1 MSARAK
7 ELDLMKQPVVVGVD
21 VGGTKVAVGAVTR
34 AGEIVR
40 AERYPMDRSTQQTSL
55 ASIQAALDSFMSSE
69 PNARPLAFGF
79 GVVGRTD
86 PVAGVWVRSMNIPIS
101 ESVDMTARFGA
112 PYGLRAAV
120 DNDVHAA
127 TLAELHWGAGR
138 TASDFIYLNV
148 GTGTAAG
155 IVTNGALVR
164 GVGNHAGEFG
174 HTYTGVAP
182 DVECPCGRRGCL
194 EPAASGG
201 GLIARARELLATYPD
216 SPLRAVDATGQL
228 NAHAIFAQAD
238 LGDPLAARLAA
249 DMVNA
254 LGIAL
259 ANLINLLDPQVI
271 VVGGG
276 VWADGWLLPRVQHVV
291 QTTAMAGALSDLEGI
306 VPSSLN
312 PDHVGLLGA
321 ATLAWDIVSERK

>member
-1 MSARAK
+1 MSATEMNPA
-7 ELDLMKQPVVVGVD
+7 PVVIGVD
-21 VGGTKVAVGAVTR
+21 VGGTKIAVGAVTR
-34 AGEIVR
+34 TGEMVQAG
-40 AERYPMDRSTQQTSL
+40 RYPMDRSTQQTSL
-55 ASIQAALDSFMSSE
+55 TSIQVALDDFLSSW
-69 PNARPLAFGF
+69 PHAAPLALGF

-86 PVAGVWVRSMNIPIS
+86 PAAGIWVRSMNIPIS

-138 TASDFIYLNV
+138 EARDFVYLNV
-148 GTGTAAG
+148 GTGTATG

-164 GVGNHAGEFG
+164 GAGNHAGEFG
-174 HTYTGVAP
+174 HTFTGVAP
-182 DVECPCGRRGCL
+182 DVPCPCGRCGCL
-194 EPAASGG
+194 EPVASGG
-201 GLIARARELLATYPD
+201 GLIERARELLPAYPD
-216 SPLRAVDATGQL
+216 SPLHVAEQQGQL

-238 LGDPLAARLAA
+238 QGDPLATRLAD

-259 ANLINLLDPQVI
+259 ANLINLLDPQAI

-276 VWADGWLLPRVQHVV
+276 VWADGWLLPRVQRIV
-291 QTTAMAGALSDLEGI
+291 QATALAGALSDLESI
-306 VPSSLN
+306 APSSLD

-321 ATLAWDIVSERK
+321 AILAWEVVAERE

>member
-1 MSARAK
+1 MTNR
-7 ELDLMKQPVVVGVD
+7 DVVIGID
-21 VGGTKVAVGAVTR
+21 VGGTKIAVGAVTR

-40 AERYPMDRSTQQTSL
+40 SERYPMDRSTQQTSL
-55 ASIQAALDSFMSSE
+55 DSIQAALDGFMAAWSA
-69 PNARPLAFGF
+69 PAPLALGF

-86 PVAGVWVRSMNIPIS
+86 PAAGVWVRAMNIPIS
-101 ESVDMTARFGA
+101 EPVDMTARFGA

-127 TLAELHWGAGR
+127 TLAELYWGAGHHA
-138 TASDFIYLNV
+138 TDFVYLNV

-155 IVTNGALVR
+155 LVTNGRLVR

-174 HTYTGVAP
+174 HTYTGIAP
-182 DVECPCGRRGCL
+182 DVPCLCGRRGCL
-194 EPAASGG
+194 EPVASGG
-201 GLIARARELLATYPD
+201 GLIERTRELLPAYAG
-216 SPLRAVDATGQL
+216 SSLAAADAAGAL
-228 NAHAIFAQAD
+228 NAHTIFVQAD
-238 LGDPLAARLAA
+238 AGDPLAARLAD

-259 ANLINLLDPQVI
+259 TNLINLLDPQVI

-276 VWADGWLLPRVQHVV
+276 VWADGWLLPRVQQIV
-291 QTTAMAGALSDLEGI
+291 QSTALWGALSDLQGI

-321 ATLAWDIVSERK
+321 ATLAWDLVNERQ